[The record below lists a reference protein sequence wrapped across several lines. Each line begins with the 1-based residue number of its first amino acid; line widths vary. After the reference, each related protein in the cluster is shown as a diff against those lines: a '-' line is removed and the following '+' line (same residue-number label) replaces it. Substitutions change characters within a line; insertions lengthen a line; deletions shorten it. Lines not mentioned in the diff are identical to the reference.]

1 MSIKSPGPL
10 LGVALALTC
19 LWGRSFVSPGRLR
32 SNKVSQALRGRRGV
46 PPLSAKASEE
56 ALELG
61 QIDEFVDAIWGNAK
75 SLLDSELG
83 KKLTDLAG
91 EERLESTKAGISATG
106 SGAVAMIPISL
117 LDPDRLTPR
126 WEFQLDMLALDIF
139 LFGLVYR
146 YAVRTGDDNP
156 MLRLGVLGAFALPR
170 ALFLVRMP
178 AECQD
183 TAFQV
188 WVEALPLSCGPPLGY
203 FNWDML
209 AQVAWH
215 FFSGTLVF
223 AVALYGLE
231 RAIATGF
238 VRRFNSS

>member
-178 AECQD
+178 AECQ
-183 TAFQV
+183 
-188 WVEALPLSCGPPLGY
+188 ALPLSCGPPLGY